1 MIARL
6 LKKEIVIV
14 LIPLILASFTHLWNV
29 TGFPIFHT
37 DEGHYM
43 RRILAVSNGIGV
55 QEKSGFYTNAYD
67 HPFFGQLLVGS
78 LMWLSGYPSFA
89 MEHTTSSIELA
100 MAFPRIIMGMFA
112 IIDTFLIFK
121 ICQRVG
127 STRLALLAS
136 AFFAVTPMIW
146 HFRLVT
152 LDNIAM
158 PFLLSSVLVSLSI
171 TRWNRT
177 HSIPKHI
184 LLVLLSGTLLGLALL
199 TKVPFMMVIPLVG
212 YLIYRHSNST
222 ENGSRLKSL
231 LIWLMPII
239 TIPLLWPLYALSVG
253 EFDLWEEGFLNQV
266 ERADRR
272 SEIMQSFFSVDPVL
286 LFLGLGGLLY
296 SFGKRDWIIVLW
308 IVPFLIFVY
317 AHGWFNPFHWVV
329 VLPAFCIA
337 GAKLIVDLVQRIK
350 IIRIKEPATFTI
362 VCLVLIGIALFNTLS
377 IISIN
382 VELDAVRGIADS
394 LDYMD
399 KADGVDDDKIND
411 KITVVTR
418 PAYSWIYKYVY
429 NLNYTFDTARDIG
442 IQKIQTNKTIIYQ
455 DNRIEDILNQL
466 ENKFSS
472 FVLDVGQVREICHL
486 EVEWRKTGYQALSPM
501 TVIPFEN
508 EDSPKNA
515 VFNSDKNNTINPQ
528 ILDLGNTSARFINFT
543 SIRNNDETNDAITKI
558 TVYGKDKDK
567 DECKAIPIE
576 KIKFKDNSLL
586 FRSLDNYDIIASYKK
601 LFNDEIKAISEYK
614 TETADLNDFT
624 KVFSQM
630 KYWTSRDLELLA
642 NY

>member
-1 MIARL
+1 
-6 LKKEIVIV
+6 
-14 LIPLILASFTHLWNV
+14 
-29 TGFPIFHT
+29 
-37 DEGHYM
+37 M
-43 RRILAVSNGIGV
+43 RRILVVSNGIGI

-78 LMWLSGYPSFA
+78 LMWLSGYPNFA
-89 MEHTTSSIELA
+89 LEHTISSVELA
-100 MAFPRIIMGMFA
+100 IAFPRIIIGMFA

-127 STRLALLAS
+127 STRVALLAS
-136 AFFAVTPMIW
+136 ALFAVTPMIW

-158 PFLLSSVLVSLSI
+158 PFLLSSILVSLSI
-171 TRWNRT
+171 TTWNRT
-177 HSIPKHI
+177 HNVPKHI
-184 LLVLLSGTLLGLALL
+184 LLLLLSGTLLGLALL
-199 TKVPFMMVIPLVG
+199 TKVPFITMIPLVG
-212 YLIYRHSNST
+212 YLIYRNSNT
-222 ENGSRLKSL
+222 IEYDSRLKAIM
-231 LIWLMPII
+231 IWLIPII
-239 TIPLLWPLYALSVG
+239 IIPLLWPFYALSVG

-272 SEIMQSFFSVDPVL
+272 SDIMQSFFSVDPVL

-296 SFGKRDWIIVLW
+296 SFVKRDWIIALW
-308 IVPFLIFVY
+308 IIPFLIFVY

-337 GAKLIVDLVQRIK
+337 AAKLIVDLVQRIK
-350 IIRIKEPATFTI
+350 FNRIKVPATFTI
-362 VCLVLIGIALFNTLS
+362 VCIILIGITLFNTLS

-382 VELDAVRGIADS
+382 VELDAIRGIADS

-429 NLNYTFDTARDIG
+429 NMNYTIDTAKDIG

-472 FVLDVGQVREICHL
+472 FVLDLGKVREICNL
-486 EVEWRKTGYQALSPM
+486 DIEWRKTGYQSLSPI
-501 TVIPFEN
+501 TVTTFEN
-508 EDSPKNA
+508 EGSPKNA
-515 VFNSDKNNTINPQ
+515 VFNSETNKTNNPQ
-528 ILDLGNTSARFINFT
+528 ILDLKNMSARFINFT
-543 SIRNNDETNDAITKI
+543 SIRDNDETNDAITKI

-567 DECKAIPIE
+567 NECNTIPIE
-576 KIKFKDNSLL
+576 EIKFKDNSVL
-586 FRSLDNYDIIASYKK
+586 FNSLDNYDVVASYKM
-601 LFNDEIKAISEYK
+601 LFNDDINLISVYK
-614 TETADLNDFT
+614 TKTSDLNDFT
-624 KVFSQM
+624 KVFTQM
-630 KYWTSRDLELLA
+630 RFWPSRHLELLA

>member
-1 MIARL
+1 MRGL
-6 LKKEIVIV
+6 LRKEIVII
-14 LIPLILASFTHLWNV
+14 LIPLILTSFTHLWNV

-78 LMWLSGYPSFA
+78 LMWLSGYPTFA

-100 MAFPRIIMGMFA
+100 MAFPRIIIGMFA

-158 PFLLSSVLVSLSI
+158 PFLLSSILVSLSI

-184 LLVLLSGTLLGLALL
+184 LLVLLSGTLLGLAML
-199 TKVPFMMVIPLVG
+199 TKVPFMTMIPLVG
-212 YLIYRHSNST
+212 YLIYRNSNSI
-222 ENGSRLKSL
+222 ENGSRLKAF

-239 TIPLLWPLYALSVG
+239 IIPLLWPLYALSVG
-253 EFDLWEEGFLNQV
+253 EFDLWGEGFLNQV
-266 ERADRR
+266 EREDRR
-272 SEIMQSFFSVDPVL
+272 SVIMYSFFRVDPVL

-296 SFGKRDWIIVLW
+296 SFVKRNWIIALW

-317 AHGWFNPFHWVV
+317 AHGWFLAFHWVV

-337 GAKLIVDLVQRIK
+337 GAKLIVNLVPRIK
-350 IIRIKEPATFTI
+350 LNRIKEPVTFTI
-362 VCLVLIGIALFNTLS
+362 VGIVLIGITLFNTVN

-429 NLNYTFDTARDIG
+429 NLNDTIDTARDIG
-442 IQKIQTNKTIIYQ
+442 KQKIETNKTIFYQ
-455 DNRIEDILNQL
+455 DNRIGDTLDQL
-466 ENKFSS
+466 EDKFSS
-472 FVLDVGQVREICHL
+472 FVLDVGKVSEICNL
-486 EVEWRKTGYQALSPM
+486 EIEWRKTGYESLSPV
-501 TVIPFEN
+501 TVTPFVN
-508 EDSPKNA
+508 DDSPKNA
-515 VFNSDKNNTINPQ
+515 VFNSETNKTNNPQ
-528 ILDLGNTSARFINFT
+528 KLDLKNTSARFINFT
-543 SIRNNDETNDAITKI
+543 SIRNNDEANDAITKI
-558 TVYGKDKDK
+558 TVYSKDKDK
-567 DECKAIPIE
+567 GECKAIPIE
-576 KIKFKDNSLL
+576 KIKFKNNSLL
-586 FRSLDNYDIIASYKK
+586 FRSLDNYDIVASFKK
-601 LFNDEIKAISEYK
+601 LFNDDINLISEYK
-614 TETADLNDFT
+614 TKTSDLNDFT
-624 KVFSQM
+624 KVFTQM
-630 KYWTSRDLELLA
+630 RFWPSRHLELLA